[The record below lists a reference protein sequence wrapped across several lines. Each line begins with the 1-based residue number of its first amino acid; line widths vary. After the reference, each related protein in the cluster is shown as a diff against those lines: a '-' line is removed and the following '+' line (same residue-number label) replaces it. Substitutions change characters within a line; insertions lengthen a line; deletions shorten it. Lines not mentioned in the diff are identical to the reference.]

1 MDISL
6 LFELASRCL
15 LLLPAVVVD
24 SRVVSGR
31 MVVDLALAVVVGLVT
46 NLLFVVSMAGSSVVI
61 SLTLVVE
68 GVSTT

>member
-6 LFELASRCL
+6 LFELSSCCL
-15 LLLPAVVVD
+15 LLLPVVVVD
-24 SRVVSGR
+24 SRIVSGR

>member
-6 LFELASRCL
+6 LLELASRCL

-46 NLLFVVSMAGSSVVI
+46 DLLFVVSKAGSSVVI